1 MTSFYS
7 RETSCWYD
15 TDDPDFTWIECDF
28 CNKSFP
34 SEAGSVFCDG
44 TLYEI
49 NFDEKVA
56 CELPFEERNSKG
68 INVTNSD
75 SKIATKMVAD

>member
-1 MTSFYS
+1 MKFYS
-7 RETSCWYD
+7 RETCCWYD

-44 TLYEI
+44 TLCEI

-56 CELPFEERNSKG
+56 CEDCLEDNVDPAWLEEVS
-68 INVTNSD
+68 S
-75 SKIATKMVAD
+75 